1 MVHLFNIGICR
12 GGKLQKGIPL
22 LPIAR
27 IPLQKVP
34 CTGIA
39 LFTNA
44 DVIEG
49 QGRKALL
56 GSSAGSGIGLFGF
69 RSRLAHIACK
79 GLCFVLEG
87 VLHRVADGVVG
98 QQRIKGA
105 YRPLPCHGSD
115 ASGKHGDQQ
124 DCGKPCRDLAAQGY
138 TALRGFVPCHTLSLL
153 SLQHPAFFISIIIFR
168 GKCNCKKSPVFARGP
183 VLAGNIPVTNDD
195 PNRRYTV
202 INGYP
207 VVLSFAKEPNPGV
220 FDRIRDILLV
230 TSYTKTTS

>member
-1 MVHLFNIGICR
+1 MPEAGRCAAVKGVFLLQRGLRQPQCILGKVVLQCHYMVHLFNIGICR
-12 GGKLQKGIPL
+12 GRKLQKNIPL

-39 LFTNA
+39 LFTDA
-44 DVIEG
+44 GVIEG
-49 QGRKALL
+49 QVRKALL
-56 GSSAGSGIGLFGF
+56 GGSAGGGIGLLRF
-69 RSRLAHIACK
+69 RSRLTHIACK

-105 YRPLPCHGSD
+105 YRPLTCHGSN

-124 DCGKPCRDLAAQGY
+124 NCGKPCRDLAAQGY
-138 TALRGFVPCHTLSLL
+138 TTLRGFVPCHTLSLL

-168 GKCNCKKSPVFARGP
+168 GMCNCKKAPVFAREP
-183 VLAGNIPVTNDD
+183 VLAGNV
-195 PNRRYTV
+195 
-202 INGYP
+202 
-207 VVLSFAKEPNPGV
+207 PGGQRV
-220 FDRIRDILLV
+220 N
-230 TSYTKTTS
+230 SSK

>member
-1 MVHLFNIGICR
+1 MPDVSRRAAVKGVFLFQRGLCQTQRILGKVVLQCHHMVHLFNVGICR

-34 CTGIA
+34 CAGIA
-39 LFTNA
+39 FFTDA
-44 DVIEG
+44 GIIEG

-56 GSSAGSGIGLFGF
+56 GSSAGSGIGLLRF
-69 RSRLAHIACK
+69 RSRLTHIACK

-105 YRPLPCHGSD
+105 HRPLPRHGSN
-115 ASGKHGDQQ
+115 AGGKHGDQQ
-124 DCGKPCRDLAAQGY
+124 NRGKPCRDLAAQGY

-153 SLQHPAFFISIIIFR
+153 PLQHPAF
-168 GKCNCKKSPVFARGP
+168 
-183 VLAGNIPVTNDD
+183 L
-195 PNRRYTV
+195 
-202 INGYP
+202 
-207 VVLSFAKEPNPGV
+207 
-220 FDRIRDILLV
+220 
-230 TSYTKTTS
+230 

>member
-1 MVHLFNIGICR
+1 MVHLFNVGICR

-34 CTGIA
+34 CAGIA

-49 QGRKALL
+49 QGCKALL
-56 GSSAGSGIGLFGF
+56 GSGAGGGIGLLGF

-87 VLHRVADGVVG
+87 VLHRVADGIVG

-105 YRPLPCHGSD
+105 HRPLTCHGSN
-115 ASGKHGDQQ
+115 AGGKHGDQQ
-124 DCGKPCRDLAAQGY
+124 NGGKPCRDLAAQGY

-153 SLQHPAFFISIIIFR
+153 SLQHPAF
-168 GKCNCKKSPVFARGP
+168 
-183 VLAGNIPVTNDD
+183 L
-195 PNRRYTV
+195 
-202 INGYP
+202 
-207 VVLSFAKEPNPGV
+207 
-220 FDRIRDILLV
+220 
-230 TSYTKTTS
+230 